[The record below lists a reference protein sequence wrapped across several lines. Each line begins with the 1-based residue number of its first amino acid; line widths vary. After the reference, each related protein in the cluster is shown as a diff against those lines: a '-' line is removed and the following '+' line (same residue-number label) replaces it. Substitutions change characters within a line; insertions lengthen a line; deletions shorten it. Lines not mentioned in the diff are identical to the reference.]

1 MRAVVVY
8 STCSSR
14 LNYGQRDRDTAKK
27 IPLRT
32 NPPSATSDPKFSIRP
47 PFSVPRRR
55 RLVGPFSIGLSSL
68 SPPSSNFL
76 VFVSF
81 PLSRPVWRHP
91 GGAGKQE
98 RRKRGGGTH
107 FQLNFKCFLLLL
119 LLELTITEAFM
130 CSPRPA
136 RPEKWDASKCSP
148 FSQPQ
153 ARVSINRVQNS
164 LSLRIVLSAKNAF
177 EQGRV
182 SMAASA
188 SPQPK
193 NALHVGL
200 FGWGLVL
207 FGKRRKAPSKGP
219 FFVTSKTTSKKGL
232 LLQGRGWVGHPYSGL
247 VQGHHAFCRS
257 SANQFGRNF
266 QVLVRGIM

>member
-8 STCSSR
+8 STCSAP

-27 IPLRT
+27 YHLGRT
-32 NPPSATSDPKFSIRP
+32 RRQQQVTPNFPSAPRFPSTDGDVWWVHFQLAPLFFVRP
-47 PFSVPRRR
+47 
-55 RLVGPFSIGLSSL
+55 
-68 SPPSSNFL
+68 SPPSNFL

-91 GGAGKQE
+91 GGAGKGE

-107 FQLNFKCFLLLL
+107 FQLNFKCSL

-153 ARVSINRVQNS
+153 ARVSKNRVQNS
-164 LSLRIVLSAKNAF
+164 LSLRIVLSAKKM
-177 EQGRV
+177 RW
-182 SMAASA
+182 S
-188 SPQPK
+188 
-193 NALHVGL
+193 
-200 FGWGLVL
+200 
-207 FGKRRKAPSKGP
+207 
-219 FFVTSKTTSKKGL
+219 
-232 LLQGRGWVGHPYSGL
+232 
-247 VQGHHAFCRS
+247 
-257 SANQFGRNF
+257 
-266 QVLVRGIM
+266 

>member
-1 MRAVVVY
+1 MCAVVVY
-8 STCSSR
+8 STCSAR

-27 IPLRT
+27 VPLRT
-32 NPPSATSDPKFSIRP
+32 NPPSATSDPKFSLRP

-68 SPPSSNFL
+68 SVLPPPSNFL

-153 ARVSINRVQNS
+153 ARVSKNRVQT
-164 LSLRIVLSAKNAF
+164 V
-177 EQGRV
+177 
-182 SMAASA
+182 
-188 SPQPK
+188 
-193 NALHVGL
+193 
-200 FGWGLVL
+200 
-207 FGKRRKAPSKGP
+207 
-219 FFVTSKTTSKKGL
+219 
-232 LLQGRGWVGHPYSGL
+232 
-247 VQGHHAFCRS
+247 
-257 SANQFGRNF
+257 
-266 QVLVRGIM
+266 